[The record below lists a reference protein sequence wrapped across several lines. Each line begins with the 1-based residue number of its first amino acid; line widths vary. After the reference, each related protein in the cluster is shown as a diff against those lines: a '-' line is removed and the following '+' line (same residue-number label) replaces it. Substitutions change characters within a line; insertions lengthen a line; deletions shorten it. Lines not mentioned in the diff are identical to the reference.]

1 MSRLVAVF
9 NALPAD
15 LRAKFAR
22 FEHEE
27 SWLAV
32 FHLSNEVPCVRENRF
47 ISWVLGGRFGC
58 RFPALSAGFDPIPC
72 DPNDPEQ
79 VESALLQ
86 GLRQLETGE
95 EWSDEERQEEP
106 IVWPVPA
113 IPADLVSP
121 VPALPDLL
129 EELEQIFLRGLQ
141 LIQKIRER

>member
-32 FHLSNEVPCVRENRF
+32 FHLSNEVPCVKENRF
-47 ISWVLGGRFGC
+47 ISWVLGGRFGYG
-58 RFPALSAGFDPIPC
+58 FPALSAGFDPIPC

-86 GLRQLETGE
+86 ALRQLETGE
-95 EWSDEERQEEP
+95 EWSDEEEDQDDQADQVP
-106 IVWPVPA
+106 LISPVAVDPA
-113 IPADLVSP
+113 SLASP
-121 VPALPDLL
+121 VPVLPDGVQ
-129 EELEQIFLRGLQ
+129 E
-141 LIQKIRER
+141 